1 MSNVAVDLLID
12 AFIGMKRGA
21 LIGINVN
28 MLIDVFSDVM
38 AAFMFA
44 MPGPLEECRC

>member
-1 MSNVAVDLLID
+1 MSNVAVDFLID
-12 AFIGMKRGA
+12 AFIGMKRGVV
-21 LIGINVN
+21 IDIDVN

-44 MPGPLEECRC
+44 LPDALEEFRC